1 MSIKVGCIGAGV
13 MGSALM
19 SAVCK
24 QNDVEVFI
32 SDADFSKAEQ
42 FAGQNG
48 AHAEKT
54 NKTVIQQADYLFFAV
69 KPVYLPAV
77 LEETAALLSKKELL
91 QKGFVSI
98 AAGVKISSIQQKL
111 GEKAR
116 IIRVMPNTPAVVK
129 EGMIALAPAETALEA
144 DVECVQKLLSFAGSV
159 QVVQEHLMDG
169 ITAVSGSGPAY
180 GFMFID
186 ALADAA
192 VTFGMPRK
200 QALTFAAQT
209 LKGAAAMVLETGK
222 HPGILKDEVCSP
234 AGTTIAAV
242 RVLEEKNFRSAIIEA
257 AAAAYEKSLELG
269 KK

>member
-1 MSIKVGCIGAGV
+1 MVKGVTHLGVDVLPLAGV
-13 MGSALM
+13 
-19 SAVCK
+19 
-24 QNDVEVFI
+24 
-32 SDADFSKAEQ
+32 
-42 FAGQNG
+42 
-48 AHAEKT
+48 
-54 NKTVIQQADYLFFAV
+54 
-69 KPVYLPAV
+69 
-77 LEETAALLSKKELL
+77 
-91 QKGFVSI
+91 
-98 AAGVKISSIQQKL
+98 
-111 GEKAR
+111 
-116 IIRVMPNTPAVVK
+116 
-129 EGMIALAPAETALEA
+129 
-144 DVECVQKLLSFAGSV
+144 
-159 QVVQEHLMDG
+159 
-169 ITAVSGSGPAY
+169 
-180 GFMFID
+180 ID